1 MNEPRVYKNSPFM
14 LAFIILVFGILLLG
28 LIFAMASE
36 GDRWFIMIPFALL
49 FGMVFLFVLLS
60 ATSQTTISDD
70 EISTRNLLGTKSLRW
85 SEISRVSGRGY
96 ALKLHNSDE
105 DTVVSPAPQL
115 PKYEEIIE
123 WIGTKRPDLFNSQE
137 YNEMT
142 KSWWNTLLLPVIGIL
157 IIGSGFFAYTQASE
171 TFFPFLIF
179 VVMGLIFLG
188 ISLAAPQAIS
198 IQGNSIVIGY
208 LFGQKTLLADE
219 IASINLRYTQTRNGK
234 QYFVAINHVN
244 QSTIRISG
252 LKPNLPVVYLVLR
265 NWHKNNIS
273 NRQTSGQN

>member
-28 LIFAMASE
+28 LVFAMASE
-36 GDRWFIMIPFALL
+36 SDKWFIMIPFALL
-49 FGMVFLFVLLS
+49 FGMAFIFVLLS

-105 DTVVSPAPQL
+105 DTVVSPAPRL
-115 PKYEEIIE
+115 PKYEEVIE
-123 WIGTKRPDLFNSQE
+123 WIGIKRPDLFNPME
-137 YNEMT
+137 YSEMT
-142 KSWWNTLLLPVIGIL
+142 KSWWNTLLLPVIGVL

-179 VVMGLIFLG
+179 VVMGLIFIG

-198 IQGNSIVIGY
+198 IQGNSIAISY
-208 LFGQKTLLADE
+208 LFSQKTLLADE
-219 IASINLRYTQTRNGK
+219 VASINLRYTQTRNGK
-234 QYFVAINHVN
+234 QYFVAVN
-244 QSTIRISG
+244 QVNRNTIRISG
-252 LKPNLPVVYLVLR
+252 LKPNLPVVYLVLK